1 MQIPTDPS
9 VIQTPSSRGP
19 SVQWIGVQWQGGF
32 YALPLSLVAAVFKA
46 AQTEADPQHHYLD
59 VEVHDGAPVFMR
71 SFEDCFELGSPVVP
85 SLEQEEFRWA
95 LILNVPSGSP
105 LGCRVHQ
112 VLGPFWDDLKSESV
126 RHDGQDWRLIQPRG
140 AIHA

>member
-1 MQIPTDPS
+1 MTKQQSKIE
-9 VIQTPSSRGP
+9 
-19 SVQWIGVQWQGGF
+19 
-32 YALPLSLVAAVFKA
+32 AL
-46 AQTEADPQHHYLD
+46 Q
-59 VEVHDGAPVFMR
+59 
-71 SFEDCFELGSPVVP
+71 
-85 SLEQEEFRWA
+85 QEEFRWA